1 MSKRTH
7 EMTFLSISSF
17 QHILKL
23 DRTFG
28 YTHIQEFVLGAKT
41 LTTKFDHSRI
51 RNILKLN

>member
-23 DRTFG
+23 DRTFE
-28 YTHIQEFVLGAKT
+28 YTYIQEFVLGAKT